1 MAVVSLTWYDL
12 LNRLVAFSHNID
24 YSGLHALGKDMV
36 QLLELY
42 NPYFWW
48 AVVVLCT
55 LIIAYFLI
63 LFVQGTRRRIHA
75 RLVTAE
81 IIDALAQQLSAPAR
95 KVLQWVWPDRN
106 APITVCD
113 LQPTPKTSQA

>member
-1 MAVVSLTWYDL
+1 MKQNSPPEPTRQDGALLRTTLLKLTAAQKITCVVVIAVVALIWYDL
-12 LNRLVAFSHNID
+12 LNQLVAFGHNID
-24 YSGLHALGKDMV
+24 YSGLHALGKGMV

-63 LFVQGTRRRIHA
+63 FFRSEERCVGKECVSKCR
-75 RLVTAE
+75 
-81 IIDALAQQLSAPAR
+81 S
-95 KVLQWVWPDRN
+95 
-106 APITVCD
+106 
-113 LQPTPKTSQA
+113 